1 MLHAGVEVRET
12 ASHARPQRQTPP
24 ETTSAPRFLAVVVFL
39 AAAVALGRALWVGI
53 SAAHPPSLS
62 PSPTAAPLTSLGAA
76 TPSAPPPPG
85 ATETP
90 AGPLPIGI
98 VAGHRGFDSGAV
110 CGSLQ
115 EVDINTAVAER
126 VVNALTALGYPV
138 NLLDEFDGRLQ
149 GYRARVL
156 VSIHADSCLYPEAS
170 GFKVARAS
178 GSLVPATEDR
188 LVECLVQGYGARTG
202 LAFHEGSI
210 TRDMTEYHTFYEIAP
225 QTPAAIIEIGFME
238 ADRSLLLTR
247 QDLVAQGIV
256 DGILC
261 FLEP

>member
-1 MLHAGVEVRET
+1 MEVRET
-12 ASHARPQRQTPP
+12 ASHARPQRHTPP
-24 ETTSAPRFLAVVVFL
+24 ETTPAPRFLAVVIL
-39 AAAVALGRALWVGI
+39 LTAALALGRALWVGI
-53 SAAHPPSLS
+53 SAARPLPSSPP
-62 PSPTAAPLTSLGAA
+62 PTAVPPASLDAFTPL
-76 TPSAPPPPG
+76 APPPPE

-98 VAGHRGFDSGAV
+98 VAGHRGNDSGAV
-110 CGSLQ
+110 CGDLQ

-138 NLLDEFDGRLQ
+138 DLLDEFDGRLQ

-156 VSIHADSCLYPEAS
+156 VSIHADSCIYPEAS

-178 GSLVPATEDR
+178 GSLVPATEDH
-188 LVECLVQGYGARTG
+188 LVECLVRGYGSRTG

-210 TRDMTEYHTFYEIAP
+210 TPDMTDYHAFYEIDP
-225 QTPAAIIEIGFME
+225 QTPAAIIEIGFMG
-238 ADRSLLLTR
+238 ADRDLLLMR